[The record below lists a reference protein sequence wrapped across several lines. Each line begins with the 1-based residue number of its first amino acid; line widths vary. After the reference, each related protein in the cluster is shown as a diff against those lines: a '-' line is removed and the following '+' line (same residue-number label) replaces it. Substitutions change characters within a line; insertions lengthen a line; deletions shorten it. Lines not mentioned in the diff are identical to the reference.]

1 MKKFSLAT
9 SALIASACIGSAS
22 AADLP
27 AAMPAYKAPMPA
39 YTWTGCY
46 VGGNAGSVSAGASNT
61 FDNGAGIV
69 EDFSFNP
76 SSWIAGGQVGC
87 QYQWTN
93 VVFGVEGTWSSMDL
107 KETDTSLMDP
117 TATRTLKLDEIAT
130 VVGKL
135 GFAWERA
142 LLYGKGGWAEGR
154 FDWSTIDNATGVTGG
169 FTSWQSGWTVGA
181 GVEFMAMPYFVVG
194 VEFDYYRFK
203 YDNSSILATD
213 GTLGNVFNSNA
224 TVYSVTARASW
235 LFNWGGPVVARY

>member
-1 MKKFSLAT
+1 MKKFLLAAT
-9 SALIASACIGSAS
+9 ALIAIARIGSAS

-27 AAMPAYKAPMPA
+27 AAMPAYKAPAPA

-46 VGGNAGSVSAGASNT
+46 IGGNAGSVSLGASNT

-69 EDFSFNP
+69 EDFSFNT
-76 SSWIAGGQVGC
+76 SSWIAGGQLGC

-93 VVFGVEGTWSSMDL
+93 VVFGVEGTWSAMDL
-107 KETDTSLMDP
+107 KQTNTSGVDP
-117 TATRTLKLDEIAT
+117 DRKRTLKLDEIAT

-135 GFAWERA
+135 GFAWDAA
-142 LLYGKGGWAEGR
+142 LLYAKGGWAEGR
-154 FDWSTIDNATGVTGG
+154 FDWSAINNASGVNGG

-181 GVEFMAMPYFVVG
+181 GVEYMVIPNLVVG
-194 VEFDYYRFK
+194 VEFDYYNFK
-203 YDNSSILATD
+203 YDHNSILATD

-224 TVYSVTARASW
+224 SVYAVTARASW